1 MSRKIKKWT
10 MATVAVSLFVLTGV
24 ALNMAS
30 CSTEEPA
37 KDDPAKEESATT
49 EPSGEDTSEEQ
60 TPDGKPSEEE
70 QPLSEAYIASL
81 MDSGCKKEIFDNY
94 ESKAWDNETQTMF
107 SICLEG
113 NVAKCKFEDL
123 VYACDFPPANVDLT
137 TEGNN
142 IYIVEYPSSDMADCL
157 CTADVSFDIMNI
169 ESGEYCLYIYRGN
182 EKGEHGDNPR
192 LKQTIVLKQGE
203 EIRMQYPF

>member
-1 MSRKIKKWT
+1 
-10 MATVAVSLFVLTGV
+10 MATVVVSLFVLTGV

-81 MDSGCKKEIFDNY
+81 MDSGCKKEVFDNY
-94 ESKAWDNETQTMF
+94 ESKTWDNETQTMF
-107 SICLEG
+107 SI
-113 NVAKCKFEDL
+113 
-123 VYACDFPPANVDLT
+123 
-137 TEGNN
+137 
-142 IYIVEYPSSDMADCL
+142 
-157 CTADVSFDIMNI
+157 
-169 ESGEYCLYIYRGN
+169 
-182 EKGEHGDNPR
+182 
-192 LKQTIVLKQGE
+192 
-203 EIRMQYPF
+203 